1 MIGKFCN
8 KIRQFH
14 KDEKGSAIMEATFLY
29 PSILIMAMVLLFM
42 TIVVYQKAVVSYV
55 AHTAADGI
63 AHTWLND
70 TSNLGDDDGY
80 NGKVTTYNTNG
91 EDGLYWKLF
100 EDNIITRE
108 IFNVRSVES
117 SGATGS
123 KLREGETYYSAKYN
137 TTIKAELLT
146 DGSCRI
152 KVTATSPFKIPD
164 ILKNFNI
171 ESDVKAIAYAKWSD
185 PVEGIRNVRVAIF
198 AVDELRKKFKELDK
212 VLEKIGF

>member
-1 MIGKFCN
+1 MGKVRN

-14 KDEKGSAIMEATFLY
+14 KDEKGSAIMEAAFLY

-70 TSNLGDDDGY
+70 AGNIGNDDGY
-80 NGKVTTYNTNG
+80 SGKVTTYNTNG

-108 IFNVRSVES
+108 IFNVKSAGS

-123 KLREGETYYSAKYN
+123 KLQKGDTYYSAKYN

-146 DGSCRI
+146 DGSSRI

-164 ILKNFNI
+164 ILKSFNI
-171 ESDVKAIAYAKWSD
+171 DSDVKAIAYAKWSD
-185 PVEGIRNVRVAIF
+185 PVEGIRNVRVAMF
-198 AVDELRKKFKELDK
+198 VVDELRNQFKNLDK
-212 VLEKIGF
+212 ILKKIGL